1 MSVFKKVSQRDLIPR
16 KQVDEIVPVFGG
28 SAEIKKTGSGWN
40 YTKNSAFTNDP
51 TISGSVYFVSSGST
65 NYFYASYAKE
75 EPLSDYNY
83 SLNWNSLMG
92 ALSAPFN
99 KETQKYDFY
108 VDNTR
113 ISEAIIFSFNP
124 DEYGDAIDEDNF
136 FVVMSGSSSDTAFTD
151 KGGAN
156 YDVSE
161 SVVLAPYYIKPSID
175 DANNNSIPSAKISPA
190 YELRTTNSDTFLDY
204 DESIDSIDI
213 DWNDGTV
220 SSPKGVVFPTIGI
233 ILIFPELLTSG
244 TNETSLVSAIEGGG
258 DRSLNSLNSLMVL
271 GAYGKDRKEKT
282 IVFSRLHH
290 SEFNKTTNPSAF
302 VSSDGEV
309 RVIEDL
315 RYDDAQ
321 TFITQVGFYNNVN
334 ECVAV
339 GYLSKAIQK
348 TFVDEHNFKIE
359 IDH

>member
-16 KQVDEIVPVFGG
+16 KQVDELVPVFDTK
-28 SAEIKKTGSGWN
+28 ADIKKTGTGWN
-40 YTKNSAFTNDP
+40 YTKNSSFTDDP
-51 TISGSVYFVSSGST
+51 TISGSVYFISSGSVD
-65 NYFYASYAKE
+65 YFYCAYAKE
-75 EPLSDYNY
+75 TPLSDYNY

-92 ALSAPFN
+92 ALSAPWN
-99 KETQKYDFY
+99 KENQQYDFY
-108 VDNTR
+108 VNNTR
-113 ISEAIIFSFNP
+113 ITEAVIISYNP
-124 DEYGDAIDEDNF
+124 DEYGDTLDEDNF

-151 KGGAN
+151 KGGVN

-204 DESIDSIDI
+204 DESVDSIDI
-213 DWNDGTV
+213 DWTDGTL
-220 SSPKGVVFPTIGI
+220 SSPKGVVFPSIGI
-233 ILIFPELLTSG
+233 ILVFPELLTSG
-244 TNETSLVSAIEGGG
+244 NNETSLVSAIQSSG
-258 DRSLNSLNSLMVL
+258 DRSLNSLNSIMVL

-302 VSSDGEV
+302 ISADGEV
-309 RVIEDL
+309 RLIEDL
-315 RYDDAQ
+315 RQDDAQ

-339 GYLSKAIQK
+339 GFLSKPIQK
-348 TFVDEHNFKIE
+348 TFIDEHNFKIE